1 MKHLTVNNIVRR
13 SMDIF
18 KSRNLANGT
27 LNSYV
32 GIVRKLKDFM
42 YENSITIYDE
52 DVGRRFYKQII
63 EKTALSDSAIMSM
76 HRTLRILDAMVSG
89 KYLPPPTWKI
99 KGVYKF
105 KGEFGAIGK
114 RFIEDL
120 RCANRLSPS
129 TCGCYSSAI
138 NRFCERMELEDVT
151 LMTISR
157 EDIVKY
163 VSSLPF
169 KGHSGLVPIKRFLK
183 HLYEIGAIGTNYED
197 VVHPFIRSRQV
208 LLPSVYDDHEIMRI
222 EKAINRITPI
232 GKRNY
237 AIVLLAS
244 RLGLRASDIS
254 GLRFS
259 NLDWDRNIIDLR
271 QLKTKQNVVLPL
283 LPAVGN
289 AIIDYVRNGRPH
301 TDSKNIFVAHS
312 NGHGVLKSGSI
323 SSIVSRYILT
333 AGLDVSRRHHG
344 SHSKTQFG
352 HTLARQRYYA
362 SCHK

>member
-120 RCANRLSPS
+120 RCANQLSPS

-138 NRFCERMELEDVT
+138 SRFCERMELEGVT

-183 HLYEIGAIGTNYED
+183 HLYEIGAVGTNYED

-237 AIVLLAS
+237 AIVLP
-244 RLGLRASDIS
+244 RIRHLR
-254 GLRFS
+254 
-259 NLDWDRNIIDLR
+259 
-271 QLKTKQNVVLPL
+271 T
-283 LPAVGN
+283 
-289 AIIDYVRNGRPH
+289 
-301 TDSKNIFVAHS
+301 
-312 NGHGVLKSGSI
+312 
-323 SSIVSRYILT
+323 
-333 AGLDVSRRHHG
+333 
-344 SHSKTQFG
+344 
-352 HTLARQRYYA
+352 
-362 SCHK
+362 